1 MGFKK
6 KIFIFILV
14 ILLISCTSLQKSA
27 IKVSEIDLK
36 NAEASRTVAKNFLL
50 TWKLNSGFIRGT
62 LGDRLNQF
70 PHEAVKAMDELDK
83 LAEQEEWN
91 DFDLGYSLGARVRLL
106 SEVVVKALKQYFPK
120 VLKYITLT
128 L

>member
-1 MGFKK
+1 MKK
-6 KIFIFILV
+6 YLIFIL
-14 ILLISCTSLQKSA
+14 IPFLIGCTSLQKSA
-27 IKVSEIDLK
+27 IKISEVDLK
-36 NAEASRTVAKNFLL
+36 NAEASRTMAKNFIS

-83 LAEQEEWN
+83 LSEKTELT

-106 SEVVVKALKQYFPK
+106 GEMIVQAIQHYFPK
-120 VLKYITLT
+120 LLEYITLPF
-128 L
+128 

>member
-1 MGFKK
+1 MKK
-6 KIFIFILV
+6 V
-14 ILLISCTSLQKSA
+14 LIITLCFFSLSCTSLQKSA

-36 NAEASRTVAKNFLL
+36 NAEASRIAAKNLL
-50 TWKLNSGFIRGT
+50 STWKLNSGFIRGT

-83 LAEQEEWN
+83 LAEKTEWN

-106 SEVVVKALKQYFPK
+106 GEMVVQAIKHYFPK
-120 VLKYITLT
+120 ILEYITLPF
-128 L
+128 

>member
-1 MGFKK
+1 MKWIL
-6 KIFIFILV
+6 IFFLV
-14 ILLISCTSLQKSA
+14 VSLVGCTSIQKSA
-27 IKVSEIDLK
+27 IKVSETDLK

-83 LAEQEEWN
+83 LAEQEELS

-106 SEVVVKALKQYFPK
+106 SEVVVKALKQSFPGI
-120 VLKYITLT
+120 LKYITLA

>member
-1 MGFKK
+1 MKKYLILFLVLVLMG
-6 KIFIFILV
+6 
-14 ILLISCTSLQKSA
+14 CTSLQKSA

-36 NAEASRTVAKNFLL
+36 NAEVSREMAKNFLS

-83 LAEQEEWN
+83 LAEKTELT

-106 SEVVVKALKQYFPK
+106 GEMVVQAIQHYFPK
-120 VLKYITLT
+120 LLEYITLPF
-128 L
+128 

>member
-1 MGFKK
+1 MK
-6 KIFIFILV
+6 KIFILILALG
-14 ILLISCTSLQKSA
+14 LLGCTSLQKSA

-36 NAEASRTVAKNFLL
+36 NAEASRAVAKNFLS

-83 LAEQEEWN
+83 LAEKTELN

-106 SEVVVKALKQYFPK
+106 GEIVVQAIKHYFPK
-120 VLKYITLT
+120 ILEYITLPF
-128 L
+128 

>member
-1 MGFKK
+1 MMK
-6 KIFIFILV
+6 KILILIV
-14 ILLISCTSLQKSA
+14 VLFLISCTSLQKSA

-36 NAEASRTVAKNFLL
+36 NAEASRTLAKNFLS

-83 LAEQEEWN
+83 LAEKVELT

-106 SEVVVKALKQYFPK
+106 GEVVVEALKHYFPK
-120 VLKYITLT
+120 VLEYITLPF
-128 L
+128 